1 MVHGVPAR
9 PVLGLDIG
17 GSWTRALV
25 VDPDSAAR
33 LGAGR
38 RAGANP
44 VTHGVARAS
53 AQISAAVRDAL
64 ADAGVPAGA
73 IAACTVGLAG
83 ASKLAADPAAARAV
97 EALWREAGIGCE
109 VEIVADVTTA
119 FVAGCAEPQGS
130 VLLAGTGAIAAAMTD
145 RRPADLRGGHGWML
159 GDEGSGY
166 WIGREAVRATL
177 AALDDGVPLT
187 GLTAAV
193 LARQIAAHEPEAAA
207 DDAEPEA
214 AAVAVASRAAPAA
227 AAEPSLSPRPTAGT
241 AIAVPNPP
249 GASDFGLDDGRRLGS
264 RLIAAANARPA
275 VELARLVPLVAEAAD
290 QGDRTASGI
299 LHAAAELLVATLARA
314 RGPQESTPV
323 VLAGGVLGPGTLVY
337 RLVLAAVAEAWPKA
351 RVTAGVDGTGGA
363 AWLAARRLLGDGP
376 AAADLH
382 ARLLPPP
389 QPGRV

>member
-1 MVHGVPAR
+1 MVPCGPVR

-17 GSWTRALV
+17 GSWTRALI

-53 AQISAAVRDAL
+53 AQISAALREAL
-64 ADAGVPAGA
+64 ADAAIPAGA
-73 IAACTVGLAG
+73 IAACVVGLAG

-97 EALWREAGIGCE
+97 EALWRDAGIGCE

-119 FVAGCAEPQGS
+119 FVAGCAEPDGS

-177 AALDDGVPLT
+177 TALDDGVPLT

-193 LARQIAAHEPEAAA
+193 LAEQTAADRAAA
-207 DDAEPEA
+207 GGGPSD
-214 AAVAVASRAAPAA
+214 AA
-227 AAEPSLSPRPTAGT
+227 AARAPGPRTA
-241 AIAVPNPP
+241 
-249 GASDFGLDDGRRLGS
+249 DFGLDEGRRLGAL
-264 RLIAAANARPA
+264 LIAAANARPA
-275 VELARLVPLVAEAAD
+275 VELAALVPLVAQAAD
-290 QGDRTASGI
+290 RGDRTACGI
-299 LHAAAELLVATLARA
+299 LSAAAEHLVATLARA
-314 RGPQESTPV
+314 RAPQESAPI
-323 VLAGGVLGPGTLVY
+323 VLAGGVLGPSTLVY
-337 RLVLAAVAEAWPKA
+337 RLVRAAVSEAWPKA
-351 RVTAGVDGTGGA
+351 RITPGVDGAAGA

-376 AAADLH
+376 AAELH
-382 ARLLPPP
+382 AWLLPP
-389 QPGRV
+389 G